1 MTGQRPPPAAR
12 ERKPRADMR
21 SGPDTLGQGTQGE
34 GTPDQRTPDRRMM
47 DQRTMGQGDPGRV
60 TPWQVASWRRAGL
73 VQAGSGGEFTQT
85 RTIATLRRAGV
96 SLRRIRAVVDRL
108 ATSRDAPLD
117 ELRFAL
123 HGRELYVSHLGGAW
137 EGDRRPGQFIL
148 DHVVPLLVVD
158 GALLAGLP
166 SLAPAA
172 PATATGGQV
181 ATIGGRAGSS
191 DGQVATIGGR
201 IGSRDGRAGTSVAGG
216 RRAIPSDRDEIRAF
230 LARQDVGPAR

>member
-1 MTGQRPPPAAR
+1 MTGQRPTPAAR
-12 ERKPRADMR
+12 EREPRPGTHRGDTR
-21 SGPDTLGQGTQGE
+21 S
-34 GTPDQRTPDRRMM
+34 
-47 DQRTMGQGDPGRV
+47 DPGRV

-73 VQAGSGGEFTQT
+73 VQAGSGGEFAQT

-166 SLAPAA
+166 SLAPIT
-172 PATATGGQV
+172 TATGGQV
-181 ATIGGRAGSS
+181 GMLGGRAGS
-191 DGQVATIGGR
+191 T
-201 IGSRDGRAGTSVAGG
+201 AGG

-230 LARQDVGPAR
+230 LTRQDTARQDIARQDIGPDR